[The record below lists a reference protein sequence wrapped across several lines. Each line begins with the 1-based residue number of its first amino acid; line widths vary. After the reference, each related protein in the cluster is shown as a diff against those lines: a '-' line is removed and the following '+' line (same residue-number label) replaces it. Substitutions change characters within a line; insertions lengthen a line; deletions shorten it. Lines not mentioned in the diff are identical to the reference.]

1 MNNLENFQMKSP
13 APSPPPS
20 YVEKQPAEEIHHES
34 KLDSIIDVL
43 HHDVEV
49 LSDLKKDISKILFL
63 IYIYFLQ
70 RIPLGLTASIPFL
83 LADYTVDYSQQGTFS
98 FANWPFSVKLL
109 WAPLVDAIYIRR
121 FGRRKSWLVPVQL
134 LIGILMISLAGN
146 VQTLIRGEKGHTG
159 NKQFQKNH
167 LSLFNLIFIKDIIWL
182 TLIFVLINMLAAT
195 LGNSVQ
201 FQTIF

>member
-159 NKQFQKNH
+159 NKKFQKK
-167 LSLFNLIFIKDIIWL
+167 SSFLI
-182 TLIFVLINMLAAT
+182 
-195 LGNSVQ
+195 
-201 FQTIF
+201 